1 MITMFD
7 IQNQTPGGRT
17 ATGGGYPTLS
27 PGQIKKERV
36 NMLELAQN
44 TKTDYRSSL
53 QEELELCDWL
63 MPLSKTKQDYDR
75 LCVIKQRLKQM
86 IKDTQEGEGL

>member
-1 MITMFD
+1 
-7 IQNQTPGGRT
+7 
-17 ATGGGYPTLS
+17 
-27 PGQIKKERV
+27 
-36 NMLELAQN
+36 MLELAQN

-86 IKDTQEGEGL
+86 IKDTQEGEEV